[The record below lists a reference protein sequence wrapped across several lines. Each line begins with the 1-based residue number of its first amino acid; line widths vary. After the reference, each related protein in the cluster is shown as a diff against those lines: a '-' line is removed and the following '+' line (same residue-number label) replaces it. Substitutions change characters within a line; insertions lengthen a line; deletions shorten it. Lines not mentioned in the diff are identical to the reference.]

1 MVTRSS
7 QSPKMAWESKLR
19 TGNAMKQQG
28 DQQARATVKIVR
40 PFAAE
45 TALAKVKAAE
55 RAKKTT
61 DPEIM
66 RHSTVNLIAAG
77 ACLVCGIAFTVT
89 GRPVTATATLAVLG
103 LVNLAITL
111 AR

>member
-1 MVTRSS
+1 
-7 QSPKMAWESKLR
+7 
-19 TGNAMKQQG
+19 MKQEG
-28 DQQARATVKIVR
+28 DRQTRANVKI
-40 PFAAE
+40 PPSFTAE
-45 TALAKVKAAE
+45 AKVKAAE
-55 RAKKTT
+55 RPKNNT

-66 RHSTVNLIAAG
+66 RYSTANLIAAG

-89 GRPVTATATLAVLG
+89 GRPVTAIATLAVLG